1 MTLERIFLKYK
12 IKSPKKNKR
21 NQKDLKNRRKLRK
34 EISKRVICEGT
45 IHLYSKIWWNFGHNS
60 TNKIKVALQ
69 NVKINSKI
77 KLTHL
82 WVESI
87 ALLYFFKYDR
97 VKFDAL
103 VSTYRKK
110 NGELSYGLCDLQN
123 VIRIN

>member
-12 IKSPKKNKR
+12 IKSHKKNRR

-45 IHLYSKIWWNFGHNS
+45 IHTYSRMWWNFGYNS
-60 TNKIKVALQ
+60 TNKIKIALQ

-110 NGELSYGLCDLQN
+110 NGELSYGLCDLKN
-123 VIRIN
+123 IIKI